1 MNLKKTNNY
10 LILRWLLCFILFFI
24 SIKNSNAQNDP
35 ITLQLKWKH
44 QFQFAGYYAAQMK
57 GFYKAEGLKVEIR
70 EATPPNAPML
80 RVLGGKAQYGI
91 GSPDIIADYINGT
104 PVVLVSVIFQHSPI
118 VIISLRGNK
127 ISSPTDLRGKKI
139 MVDKYLGS
147 TILDAVLQKEGI
159 SKDSVEHVQPKYRI
173 DLRKEGIDAIIAY
186 SIDRPQLLIKQG
198 IKPYFIRPVD
208 YGIDFYGDLIYTTEE
223 ESKNNPERV
232 EAFRKASINGWKY
245 ALKNKDEMIDYI
257 LTLPGVKER
266 GIDREA
272 LEFEARECEKLIL
285 PDLVEVG
292 HNNPD
297 RWENLLKI
305 YKDLDLVPQNSTIKG
320 FIYNPDLINSLE
332 KNLILGSVALM
343 VIALFFVFRTIIL
356 RRNVESRE
364 VDLLKA
370 SNVINQ
376 AEQRIKISEENLQ
389 LAIRGAGIGFLE
401 WDINTNELAYN
412 DQFLYMIEYDAEE
425 IGNNFK
431 DFLNLIHPEDQ
442 QKIKNFINLK
452 DTEFQTELR
461 INTKNGN
468 YKWLLFLF
476 KARET
481 NELSEPTK
489 YSGINLDITK
499 IKTKELELSKLTSE
513 LMKSNTELEKFA
525 YITSHNLR
533 APVVNLSSLVQFY
546 NKEDHADVMNV
557 DIVDKI
563 EKSVTRL
570 KNTLDDLIEIVS
582 NKAEPNNMQ
591 LLTFED
597 ELDLLKSTIEVQIL
611 RSDAMIEADFKSV
624 PTLVYPRKN
633 LQSILLNLIT
643 NAIKYKHPERK
654 PVIKL
659 TSYDTDEYICLSVTD
674 NGMGIDMDRNRN
686 KIFGLYQRFHSDIEG
701 KGIGLYIIKS
711 QIESLDGRI
720 EVMSKL
726 NKGTTFKVYFRKKGI

>member
-1 MNLKKTNNY
+1 MNTNNKS
-10 LILRWLLCFILFFI
+10 LVIRVVLCLLMVFGFLNQTI
-24 SIKNSNAQNDP
+24 AQNDP

-80 RVLGGKAQYGI
+80 RVVGGKAQYGI

-118 VIISLRGNK
+118 VIISLKGNK

-159 SKDSVEHVQPKYRI
+159 SKDSVQHIQPKYKI
-173 DLRKEGIDAIIAY
+173 DLKKEGIDAIIAY
-186 SIDRPQLLIKQG
+186 SIDRPQLLLKQG

-223 ESKNNPERV
+223 ESNNNPERV

-245 ALKNKDEMIDYI
+245 ALKNKDELIDYI

-266 GIDREA
+266 GVDREA
-272 LEFEARECEKLIL
+272 LEFEAKELEKLIL

-305 YKDLDLVPQNSTIKG
+305 YKDLDLVPPNSTIKG

-356 RRNVESRE
+356 RRNVESKE

-370 SNVINQ
+370 STVIDQ

-412 DQFLYMIEYDAEE
+412 DQFLHMIEYDAEE

-431 DFLNLIHPEDQ
+431 DFLNLVHPEDQ
-442 QKIKNFINLK
+442 RKIKNFINLK
-452 DTEFQTELR
+452 DKEFQTELR

-546 NKEDHADVMNV
+546 NTDDHTDAMNV
-557 DIVDKI
+557 DIIDKI

-591 LLTFED
+591 ELNFED

-611 RSDAMIEADFKSV
+611 RSDAMIEADFKSI
-624 PTLVYPRKN
+624 PTLLYPRKN

-643 NAIKYKHPERK
+643 NAIKYKHPDRK

-726 NKGTTFKVYFRKKGI
+726 NKGTTFKVYFRKKAV